1 MELND
6 QQRHALTH
14 AVRLAGTKAQ
24 ACLVGYAGTG
34 KTTTLRALVAA
45 LQARGVTPLVTAP
58 THTAVA
64 VAAESLSCQSDTLH
78 RTLGLSLDV
87 RRDGEQVARSSGYTR
102 SDFGYLI
109 VDEAS
114 MVDEDLFALVCA
126 AQQDSMIDWPVLWVG
141 DPAQLPPVRGEGV
154 SPVWGIEEQYRLT
167 RIMRQEDGSGIIPL
181 SLALRRCLERGER
194 PSVELLREASR
205 GAHDVAWSSGGA
217 AAVARVL
224 AEHMREG
231 HDAIGIGWTNDRVA
245 AIEAA
250 TLARLGREPRYQ
262 VGDEVIFG
270 AQYGGRHGHKNNS
283 RAYVLAIDPCEA
295 VAGIECASVT
305 LEVWGGTA
313 TVRAAVDW
321 GVRRRVVEQ
330 VRSSVASLARR
341 AEVDQGATK
350 AHREMFDLLAWLRE
364 GVADLRLVVAST
376 AHKAQGSTVDAC
388 VVDVGD
394 MMRCRHDRE
403 LAQLLYVAVTRAR
416 SHVTLVA

>member
-1 MELND
+1 MNLNE
-6 QQRHALTH
+6 QQTHALH
-14 AVRLAGTKAQ
+14 AALALAGTDRQ

-34 KTTTLRALVAA
+34 KTTTLRHLVAS
-45 LQARGVTPLVTAP
+45 LQVRGRTPLVTAP
-58 THTAVA
+58 THKAVA
-64 VAAESLSCQSDTLH
+64 VAAETLACDSDTLH
-78 RTLGLSLDV
+78 RTLGLSLDT
-87 RRDGEQVARSSGYTR
+87 RRDGEQVARSGGYMR
-102 SDFGYLI
+102 RDFDFLI

-114 MVDEDLFALVCA
+114 MVDQDLFELVCS
-126 AQQDSMIDWPVLWVG
+126 AQAEATRPWPILWVG
-141 DPAQLPPVRGEGV
+141 DSAQLPPVRGEGV

-194 PSVELLREASR
+194 ASVEMLREASR
-205 GAHDVAWSSGGA
+205 GAQDVAWSSGGA
-217 AAVARVL
+217 AGVARAL

-231 HDAIGIGWTNDRVA
+231 RDAVGIGWTNNRVA

-262 VGDEVIFG
+262 VGDQVVFG
-270 AQYGGRHGHKNNS
+270 AQYGGRGGHKNNS
-283 RAYVLAIDPCEA
+283 RAYVLGIEPCEP

-305 LEVWGGTA
+305 LEVWCGTA

-321 GVRRRVVEQ
+321 GVLRRVLEQ

-341 AEVDQGATK
+341 SEVDLGICK
-350 AHREMFDLLAWLRE
+350 AHREALDLLKWLRE
-364 GVADLRLVVAST
+364 GVADLRLVLAST

-403 LAQLLYVAVTRAR
+403 LAQLL
-416 SHVTLVA
+416 